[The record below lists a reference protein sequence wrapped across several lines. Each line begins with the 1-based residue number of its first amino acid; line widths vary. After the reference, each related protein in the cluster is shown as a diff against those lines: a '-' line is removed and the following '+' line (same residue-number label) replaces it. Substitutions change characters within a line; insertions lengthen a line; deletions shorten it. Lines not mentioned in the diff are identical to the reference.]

1 MSDQQRTIARK
12 PGEIGFALLFV
23 LFGALGYY
31 FALDMTS
38 GKYSSPS
45 VLPKVASS
53 VIMAMGFIELLKS
66 LKRRKNKYSATEL
79 MSFLFTKEVFF
90 VLILLGLYSVFLPVL
105 HFPLASFL
113 FLLLSLLY
121 LHSWGQV
128 KLCTAVSVGTVIVLV
143 GVFKYIFQVILP

>member
-1 MSDQQRTIARK
+1 MCDQQKTVERK

-31 FALDMTS
+31 FAMDMTS

-45 VLPKVASS
+45 VAPKIASF
-53 VIMAMGFIELLKS
+53 VIMAMGVIELWKGFKKS
-66 LKRRKNKYSATEL
+66 KRRYAVSDL
-79 MSFLFTKEVFF
+79 LSFLFTKEVFF

-113 FLLLSLLY
+113 FLFLSLLY
-121 LHSWGQV
+121 LHSWGRF
-128 KLCTAVSVGTVIVLV
+128 KLCAAISVGTVIVLV

>member
-1 MSDQQRTIARK
+1 MSESQKAVKRK
-12 PGEIGFALLFV
+12 PGEVGFAFLFV

-45 VLPKVASS
+45 VAPKIASS
-53 VIMAMGFIELLKS
+53 IIIAMGLIELYKSFKREALKYNI
-66 LKRRKNKYSATEL
+66 LDLLA
-79 MSFLFTKEVFF
+79 FLFNKEVLFI
-90 VLILLGLYSVFLPVL
+90 LILLGLYSFFLPIL

-121 LHSWGQV
+121 LHNWGEF
-128 KLCTAVSVGTVIVLV
+128 KLCSMVSLGTVIVLV